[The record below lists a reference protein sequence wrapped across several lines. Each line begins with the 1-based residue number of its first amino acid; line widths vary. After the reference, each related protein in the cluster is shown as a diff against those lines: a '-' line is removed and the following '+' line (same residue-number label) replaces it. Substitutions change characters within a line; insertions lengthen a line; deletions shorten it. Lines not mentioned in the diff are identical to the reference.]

1 MVIVACLV
9 ESWGIFFRTYTAP
22 EPQAGSAI
30 GDKDAGVLGS
40 PGTTIQ
46 PAEAN
51 VAKHSKGLS
60 TAIHMVG
67 VNAATGPSGV
77 TAEKRRATK
86 KWSHQ
91 GGGVPMK

>member
-1 MVIVACLV
+1 MIVACLV

-30 GDKDAGVLGS
+30 CDKDAGVLGS
-40 PGTTIQ
+40 PGTTVQ

-67 VNAATGPSGV
+67 VNAAKGRVESLLKKEEPPKSGV
-77 TAEKRRATK
+77 TKEEE
-86 KWSHQ
+86 S
-91 GGGVPMK
+91 P